1 MIANL
6 FHQISLPQVIITTLG
21 LQAIGIMGLAR
32 FFRGQNQQF
41 MSVTMPI
48 TFMGA
53 LPLAELAKSTSGLD
67 FSPDQILLFSL
78 IALSISTV
86 LGLVAAYFA
95 LRLQKK
101 VVGLKNFKAALAQEK
116 VSLEIALQNLER
128 EVTTKNHDL
137 SQLQGQLQN
146 LSTSIPGVVFTVL
159 IYPDESLEFEYL
171 SEAVQDIYELD
182 RDVVLANPQLMQEL
196 IHEDDRRDFWQA
208 VFESGEQLQTF
219 YHEFRIV
226 TNSGLEKWLQVNS
239 RPERRDNGAIAWYGS
254 IMEITRRKGYET
266 SLHGQREF
274 MKQVINVIP
283 SAIFVKDRSGN
294 FIAANQA
301 VAQIHG
307 VPLEEVINKNITEL
321 NQGISAEQLAS
332 YNRNNQEVMD
342 TLQPKT
348 LLEMIPTPQGEE
360 QWYQTIINPYITSE
374 GEVEGVIGCCT
385 NITILKQ
392 LQAEATS
399 VSERLQHLLTSS
411 SALIFSCNLDLQT
424 TFISSNVEV
433 VMGYPAER
441 FTDGSNFWLEHAHP
455 EDRSRIIAEH
465 DRHRDTYSYEY
476 RFLCA
481 DNTYHWFYDQLRL
494 VRDEA
499 GNPLEIVG
507 YCTDISRRKQIEID
521 LNNHQAFLQQILDI
535 VPNSIF
541 VKDTD
546 GYFVTISRA
555 GAAIYGVSV
564 EEIIGKREN
573 EFIDISPE
581 QMETYLLNNRRVME
595 TGEQQIYPSQ
605 AIVNKQ
611 GEKRWYKT
619 IVEPFVD
626 TQGVIKG
633 VIGSATD
640 ITEIKQ
646 AELEIQSQQTFLR
659 QVIDLVPSSLF
670 VRDLEGKL
678 LLLNAV
684 AASIYG
690 TSKEEVLGNTE
701 KDFPHSSEQGL
712 QFWTTNRE
720 VIATGKTKIIEA
732 QPVTNHRGET
742 NFYYTVISPFVDL
755 EGNIQGIIGC
765 STDITDLKKAEIEL
779 QTAMEAAEA
788 ANRAKSTFLASMS
801 HELRTPL
808 NAILG
813 FTQVMERDHPLNP
826 NHEEYLGII
835 NRAGKHLLELIND
848 VLEMSKIEAGKI
860 SLQLNLCDLHLLLQ
874 ELEEIFRMKAA
885 SQNLELIFSIAP
897 HLPQYIETDERKLR
911 QILLNIL
918 GNALKFT
925 EKGHI
930 SLQATLAQEENI
942 LIFKVTDTG
951 AGIDPAEIPLLF
963 TPFMQTNTGYKSQQ
977 GTGLGLAISHKF
989 IQRLEGEIKV
999 QSSVGKGT
1007 EFTIQIP
1014 LALPQK
1020 SIFNPTT
1027 SGLR

>member
-1 MIANL
+1 MIANF
-6 FHQISLPQVIITTLG
+6 FHKISLQQVIIIILG
-21 LQAIGIMGLAR
+21 LQAIGVMGLAR
-32 FFRGQNQQF
+32 FFYGQHQQP
-41 MSVTMPI
+41 MTVTMPI
-48 TFMGA
+48 NLLGA
-53 LPLAELAKSTSGLD
+53 FPLAELTKSTGGLD
-67 FSPDQILLFSL
+67 FSQENILLFSFL
-78 IALSISTV
+78 ALSISTAM
-86 LGLVAAYFA
+86 GLVAAYLA

-101 VVGLKNFKAALAQEK
+101 LTELKNFNAALAQDK
-116 VSLEIALQNLER
+116 VGLEITLQDLEL
-128 EVTTKNHDL
+128 EVATKNHDL
-137 SQLQGQLQN
+137 SHIQGQLQN
-146 LSTSIPGVVFTVL
+146 LSVSIPGVVFTVL

-171 SEAVQDIYELD
+171 SEAVKDIYELD
-182 RDVVLANPQLMQEL
+182 RDAVLANPQLMREL
-196 IHEDDRRDFWQA
+196 IHEDDRRDFWQ
-208 VFESGEQLQTF
+208 VVVESGQQLHPF
-219 YHEFRIV
+219 YYEFRII
-226 TNSGLEKWLQVNS
+226 TASGLEKWLQVNS
-239 RPERRDNGAIAWYGS
+239 RPERRSHGAIAWCGS
-254 IMEITRRKGYET
+254 IIEITRRKGYET
-266 SLHGQREF
+266 SLQGQREF

-301 VAQIHG
+301 VTQIHS
-307 VPLEEVINKNITEL
+307 VPLEEIISKDIREL
-321 NQGISAEQLAS
+321 NQGISAEQLAIYS
-332 YNRNNQEVMD
+332 QNNAEVMD

-348 LLEMIPTPQGEE
+348 LLEMVPTAQGEE
-360 QWYQTIINPYITSE
+360 QWYQTIINPYITSD
-374 GEVEGVIGCCT
+374 GQVEGVIGCCT

-411 SALIFSCNLDLQT
+411 SALIFSCSLDLRT

-433 VMGYPAER
+433 VMGYPAEK
-441 FTDGSNFWLEHAHP
+441 FTDGSNFWLEQIHP
-455 EDRSRIIAEH
+455 EDRSKIIAEY
-465 DRHRDTYSYEY
+465 DRHQDNCSYEY

-499 GNPLEIVG
+499 GHPLEIVG
-507 YCTDISRRKQIEID
+507 YCTDISHQKQIEID
-521 LNNHQAFLQQILDI
+521 LKNHQAFLQQILDI

-546 GYFVTISRA
+546 GCFVTISRA
-555 GAAIYGVSV
+555 GAAIYGVTV

-573 EFIDISPE
+573 EFIDISPA
-581 QMETYLLNNRRVME
+581 QMETYLLNNQRVME
-595 TGEQQIYPSQ
+595 TGGRQTYPSQ

-611 GEKRWYKT
+611 GEERWYKT
-619 IVEPFVD
+619 IIEPFTD

-659 QVIDLVPSSLF
+659 QVIDLVPSALF
-670 VRDLEGKL
+670 VRDIEGKL
-678 LLLNAV
+678 LLLNAA

-690 TSKEEVLGNTE
+690 ATKEEIFRKNEV
-701 KDFPHSSEQGL
+701 DFINSPEQRL
-712 QFWTTNRE
+712 EFLANNQE
-720 VIATGKTKIIEA
+720 VIATGITKIIEA
-732 QPVTNHRGET
+732 QPVTNHRGKT
-742 NFYYTVISPFVDL
+742 HFYYTVVSPFLDL

-765 STDITDLKKAEIEL
+765 STDITDLKKVEIEL

-874 ELEEIFRMKAA
+874 ELEEIFRLKAA
-885 SQNLELIFSIAP
+885 SQNLELIFSIDPA
-897 HLPQYIETDERKLR
+897 LPQYIETDERKLR

-925 EKGHI
+925 EKGQI
-930 SLQATLAQEENI
+930 SLRSTLEPEENI
-942 LIFKVTDTG
+942 LVFAVADTG

-963 TPFMQTNTGYKSQQ
+963 TPFMQTTTGYKSQQ
-977 GTGLGLAISHKF
+977 GSGLGLAISHKF
-989 IQRLEGEIKV
+989 IQCLEGEIKV
-999 QSSVGKGT
+999 QSTIDKGT
-1007 EFTIQIP
+1007 EFTINIP
-1014 LALPQK
+1014 INIP
-1020 SIFNPTT
+1020 SEIPMT
-1027 SGLR
+1027 SLFIPRI

>member
-1 MIANL
+1 MM
-6 FHQISLPQVIITTLG
+6 TTGG
-21 LQAIGIMGLAR
+21 LQTIGVVDLAR
-32 FFRGQNQQF
+32 FFHGKHQQPMVGTLF
-41 MSVTMPI
+41 INVL
-48 TFMGA
+48 GA
-53 LPLAELAKSTSGLD
+53 LPFAELATSTGAMDLSAAN
-67 FSPDQILLFSL
+67 ILLCAL
-78 IALSISTV
+78 VALSISTAM
-86 LGLVAAYFA
+86 GLVAAYVA
-95 LRLQKK
+95 WRLQKK
-101 VVGLKNFKAALAQEK
+101 VVELKHFNVALAQDKAALAQDK
-116 VSLEIALQNLER
+116 AGLEITLQDLALELASKTHE
-128 EVTTKNHDL
+128 L
-137 SQLQGQLQN
+137 SHLQGQLQN

-159 IYPDESLEFEYL
+159 IYPDESLQFEYL
-171 SEAVQDIYELD
+171 SEAVKDIYELD
-182 RDVVLANPQLMQEL
+182 REAVLANPRLMQEL
-196 IHEDDRRDFWQA
+196 IHEDDLRDFWQA
-208 VFESGEQLQTF
+208 VFASGQQLQTF
-219 YHEFRIV
+219 EHEFRII
-226 TNSGLEKWLQVNS
+226 TAAGIEKWLQVNS
-239 RPERRDNGAIAWYGS
+239 QPERRNDGAIAWYGS
-254 IMEITRRKGYET
+254 IIEITRRKGYET
-266 SLHGQREF
+266 SLQGQREF

-307 VPLEEVINKNITEL
+307 VPLEEVIGKNIMEL
-321 NQGISAEQLAS
+321 NQSISAEQLAI
-332 YNRNNQEVMD
+332 YNQNNQEVME

-348 LLEMIPTPQGEE
+348 LLEIIPTLQGEE
-360 QWYQTIINPYITSE
+360 QWYQTIINPYVTST
-374 GEVEGVIGCCT
+374 GQVEGVIGCCT

-411 SALIFSCNLDLQT
+411 SALIFSCSLDLRT

-433 VMGYPAER
+433 VMGYPAEK
-441 FTDGSNFWLEHAHP
+441 FTDESGFWLERIHP
-455 EDRSRIIAEH
+455 EDRSRVIAEH
-465 DRHRDTYSYEY
+465 DRRQDTYSYEY
-476 RFLCA
+476 RLLCA

-499 GNPLEIVG
+499 GHPLEIVG
-507 YCTDISRRKQIEID
+507 YCTNINRRKHIEID
-521 LNNHQAFLQQILDI
+521 LKNHQAFLQQILDI

-595 TGEQQIYPSQ
+595 TGGRQTYPSQ

-611 GEKRWYKT
+611 GEERWYKT
-619 IVEPFVD
+619 IVEPFID

-659 QVIDLVPSSLF
+659 QVIDLVPSCLF

-678 LLLNAV
+678 LLLNAA

-690 TSKEEVLGNTE
+690 ATKEEILHQNESGFMNS
-701 KDFPHSSEQGL
+701 PEQGL
-712 QFWTTNRE
+712 QFWANNQE
-720 VIATGKTKIIEA
+720 VITTGSKKIIEA

-742 NFYYTVISPFVDL
+742 HFYYTVISPFLDL
-755 EGNIQGIIGC
+755 EGNIQGVIGC

-779 QTAMEAAEA
+779 QTAMEAAES

-826 NHEEYLGII
+826 NHQEYLGII
-835 NRAGKHLLELIND
+835 NRAGKHLLELIDD

-874 ELEEIFRMKAA
+874 ELEDIFRLKAA
-885 SQNLELIFSIAP
+885 SQNLELIFSIDP
-897 HLPQYIETDERKLR
+897 GLPQQIETDERKLR

-925 EKGHI
+925 EKGQI
-930 SLQATLAQEENI
+930 SLRAVSEPEENS
-942 LIFKVTDTG
+942 LVFTVTDTG
-951 AGIDPAEIPLLF
+951 AGIDPTEMPLLF
-963 TPFMQTNTGYKSQQ
+963 TPFMQTTTGYKSQQ

-989 IQRLEGEIKV
+989 IQRLGGKITV
-999 QSSVGKGT
+999 QSSVGRGT

-1014 LALPQK
+1014 LNLPPDPPLI
-1020 SIFNPTT
+1020 SMI
-1027 SGLR
+1027 